1 MRVRNIVRGGTVIAL
16 GLGLASLDTGIGLT
30 ANESTGTHAQPG
42 YTVGPGG
49 GGAFYYSG
57 PATLGPSNLHLC
69 TENSYD
75 LGRYGPVSFC
85 SSDVPLVKEILE
97 AGGACLIGAVGAYL
111 NTQDGDVSV
120 SGKTYANGCA
130 VAGTITGWTLLIAGA
145 ATPVHAI
152 HPGGY
157 VETP

>member
-1 MRVRNIVRGGTVIAL
+1 M
-16 GLGLASLDTGIGLT
+16 GLT
-30 ANESTGTHAQPG
+30 ANESTEIHAQPG

-69 TENSYD
+69 AENSND

-85 SSDVPLVKEILE
+85 SSGVPLVNEIVE
-97 AGGACLIGAVGAYL
+97 VGGACLTGAVGAFL
-111 NTQDGDVSV
+111 NTQDGDVAV
-120 SGKTYANGCA
+120 SEKTYADGCA
-130 VAGTITGWTLLIAGA
+130 VAGTISGWTLLIAAA

-152 HPGGY
+152 HPEGY
-157 VETP
+157 VENP